1 MGFLL
6 VFARVGA
13 WVWLTPPFGGGFLPP
28 LVRVMAG
35 LAFAVPMTPAAIA
48 VSGGISLEPVDLLLQ
63 FALQIV
69 IGVALGLVCLILLSA
84 VQSAGAL
91 IDVASGFSLA
101 AAYDPMM
108 QQQSAVISKAYQLIA
123 GVLILVSGAYLIL
136 FAGFAKTFEVLPIG
150 NGLST
155 AATASTLTEALS
167 VFFVAV
173 LQIAGPIVAVLI
185 VYGIGQVLESFL
197 LTPFLVGERIG
208 LHPLAVIFALMAFG
222 QLFGFFGV
230 LAALPAS
237 AALLVGLREVR
248 ALYLASRFYQG
259 NS

>member
-1 MGFLL
+1 VFDLGISTEQIMGFLL

-35 LAFAVPMTPAAIA
+35 LAFALPMTPAAIA
-48 VSGGISLEPVDLLLQ
+48 ASGGISLEPVDLLLQ

-84 VQSAGAL
+84 VQAAGAL

-123 GVLILVSGAYLIL
+123 GVLILVSGGYLIL
-136 FAGFAKTFEVLPIG
+136 FAGFSKTFEVLPIG

-155 AATASTLTEALS
+155 AATATTLTEALS

-173 LQIAGPIVAVLI
+173 LQIAGPIVAVLLLAD
-185 VYGIGQVLESFL
+185 IGLGL
-197 LTPFLVGERIG
+197 LTRVAPTINIFVLSFPVKIG
-208 LHPLAVIFALMAFG
+208 LTL
-222 QLFGFFGV
+222 
-230 LAALPAS
+230 
-237 AALLVGLREVR
+237 LLVGI
-248 ALYLASRFYQG
+248 ALPQLTPVIAGLTDSSVDAMRG
-259 NS
+259 IVGR

>member
-1 MGFLL
+1 MFELGITTEQIMGFLL

-48 VSGGISLEPVDLLLQ
+48 VSGGISLDPVDLLLQ

-173 LQIAGPIVAVLI
+173 LQIAGPIVAVLLLAD
-185 VYGIGQVLESFL
+185 IGLGL
-197 LTPFLVGERIG
+197 LTRVAPTINIFVLSFPVKIG
-208 LHPLAVIFALMAFG
+208 LTL
-222 QLFGFFGV
+222 
-230 LAALPAS
+230 
-237 AALLVGLREVR
+237 LLVGI
-248 ALYLASRFYQG
+248 ALPQLTPVIAGLTDSSVDAMRG
-259 NS
+259 IVGR

>member
-1 MGFLL
+1 MFELGITTEQIMGFLL

-173 LQIAGPIVAVLI
+173 LQIAGHIVAVLLLAD
-185 VYGIGQVLESFL
+185 IGLGL
-197 LTPFLVGERIG
+197 LTRVAPTINIFVLSFPVKIG
-208 LHPLAVIFALMAFG
+208 LTL
-222 QLFGFFGV
+222 
-230 LAALPAS
+230 
-237 AALLVGLREVR
+237 LLVGI
-248 ALYLASRFYQG
+248 ALPQLTPVIAGLTDSSVDAMRG
-259 NS
+259 IVGR

>member
-1 MGFLL
+1 MFELGITTEQIMGFLL

-108 QQQSAVISKAYQLIA
+108 QQQSVVISKAYQLIA

-173 LQIAGPIVAVLI
+173 LQIAGPIVAVLLLAD
-185 VYGIGQVLESFL
+185 IGLGL
-197 LTPFLVGERIG
+197 LTRVAPTINIFVLSFPVKIG
-208 LHPLAVIFALMAFG
+208 LTL
-222 QLFGFFGV
+222 
-230 LAALPAS
+230 
-237 AALLVGLREVR
+237 LLVGI
-248 ALYLASRFYQG
+248 ALPQLTPVIAGLTDSSVDAMRG
-259 NS
+259 IVGR

>member
-1 MGFLL
+1 MFELGITTEQIMGFLL
-6 VFARVGA
+6 GFARVGA

-35 LAFAVPMTPAAIA
+35 LAVAVPMTPAAIA

-173 LQIAGPIVAVLI
+173 LQIAGPIVAVLLLAD
-185 VYGIGQVLESFL
+185 IGLGL
-197 LTPFLVGERIG
+197 LTRVAPTINIFVLSFPVKIG
-208 LHPLAVIFALMAFG
+208 LTL
-222 QLFGFFGV
+222 
-230 LAALPAS
+230 
-237 AALLVGLREVR
+237 LLVGI
-248 ALYLASRFYQG
+248 ALPQLTPVIAGLTDSSVDAMRG
-259 NS
+259 IVGR

>member
-1 MGFLL
+1 MFELGITTEQFMGFLL

-173 LQIAGPIVAVLI
+173 LQIAGPIVAVLLLAD
-185 VYGIGQVLESFL
+185 IGLGL
-197 LTPFLVGERIG
+197 LTRVAPTINIFVLSFPVKIG
-208 LHPLAVIFALMAFG
+208 LTL
-222 QLFGFFGV
+222 
-230 LAALPAS
+230 
-237 AALLVGLREVR
+237 LLVGI
-248 ALYLASRFYQG
+248 ALPQLTPVIAGLTDSSVDAMRG
-259 NS
+259 IVGR

>member
-1 MGFLL
+1 VFDLGISTEQIMGFLL

-35 LAFAVPMTPAAIA
+35 LAFSVPMTPAAIA
-48 VSGGISLEPVDLLLQ
+48 VSGGISLDPVDLLLQ
-63 FALQIV
+63 FALQVV

-108 QQQSAVISKAYQLIA
+108 QQQAAVISKVYQLIA

-136 FAGFAKTFEVLPIG
+136 FAGFAKTFEILPIG
-150 NGLST
+150 EGLNT
-155 AATASTLTEALS
+155 AVTASTLTESLS

-173 LQIAGPIVAVLI
+173 LQIAGPIVAVLLLAD
-185 VYGIGQVLESFL
+185 IGLGL
-197 LTPFLVGERIG
+197 LTRVAPTINIFVLSFPVKIG
-208 LHPLAVIFALMAFG
+208 LTL
-222 QLFGFFGV
+222 
-230 LAALPAS
+230 
-237 AALLVGLREVR
+237 LLVGIAIPQLTPVIAGLTDSSVDAMRGIV
-248 ALYLASRFYQG
+248 G
-259 NS
+259 K

>member
-1 MGFLL
+1 MFELGITTEQIMGFLL

-35 LAFAVPMTPAAIA
+35 VAFAVPMTPAAIA

-173 LQIAGPIVAVLI
+173 LQIAGPIVAVLLLAD
-185 VYGIGQVLESFL
+185 IGLGL
-197 LTPFLVGERIG
+197 LTRVAPTINIFVLSFPVKIG
-208 LHPLAVIFALMAFG
+208 LTL
-222 QLFGFFGV
+222 
-230 LAALPAS
+230 
-237 AALLVGLREVR
+237 LLVGI
-248 ALYLASRFYQG
+248 ALPQLTPVIAGLTDSSVDAMRG
-259 NS
+259 IVGR

>member
-1 MGFLL
+1 MFELGITTEQIMGFLL

-173 LQIAGPIVAVLI
+173 LQIAGPIVAVLLLAD
-185 VYGIGQVLESFL
+185 IGLGL
-197 LTPFLVGERIG
+197 LTRVAPTINIFVLSFPVKIG
-208 LHPLAVIFALMAFG
+208 LTL
-222 QLFGFFGV
+222 
-230 LAALPAS
+230 
-237 AALLVGLREVR
+237 LLVGI
-248 ALYLASRFYQG
+248 ALPQLTPVIAGLTDSSVDAMRG
-259 NS
+259 IVGR

>member
-1 MGFLL
+1 MFELGITTEQIMGFLL

-173 LQIAGPIVAVLI
+173 LQIAGPIVAVLLLAD
-185 VYGIGQVLESFL
+185 IGLGL
-197 LTPFLVGERIG
+197 LTRVAPTINIFVLSFPVKIG
-208 LHPLAVIFALMAFG
+208 LTL
-222 QLFGFFGV
+222 
-230 LAALPAS
+230 
-237 AALLVGLREVR
+237 LLVGIAIPQLTPVIAGLTDSSVDAMRGIVGR
-248 ALYLASRFYQG
+248 
-259 NS
+259 

>member
-1 MGFLL
+1 VFELGITTEQIMGFLL

-173 LQIAGPIVAVLI
+173 LQIAGPIVAVLLLAD
-185 VYGIGQVLESFL
+185 IGLGL
-197 LTPFLVGERIG
+197 LTRVAPTINIFVLSFPVKIG
-208 LHPLAVIFALMAFG
+208 LTL
-222 QLFGFFGV
+222 
-230 LAALPAS
+230 
-237 AALLVGLREVR
+237 LLVGI
-248 ALYLASRFYQG
+248 ALPQLTPVIAGLTDSSVDAMRG
-259 NS
+259 IVGR

>member
-1 MGFLL
+1 MFELGITTEQIMGFLL

-48 VSGGISLEPVDLLLQ
+48 VSGGISLEPGDLLLQ

-173 LQIAGPIVAVLI
+173 LQIAGPIVAVLLLAD
-185 VYGIGQVLESFL
+185 IGLGL
-197 LTPFLVGERIG
+197 LTRVAPTINIFVLSFPVKIG
-208 LHPLAVIFALMAFG
+208 LTL
-222 QLFGFFGV
+222 
-230 LAALPAS
+230 
-237 AALLVGLREVR
+237 LLVGI
-248 ALYLASRFYQG
+248 ALPQLTPVIAGLTDSSVDAMRG
-259 NS
+259 IVGR

>member
-1 MGFLL
+1 MFELGITTEQIMGFLL

-173 LQIAGPIVAVLI
+173 LQIAGPIVAVLLLAD
-185 VYGIGQVLESFL
+185 IGLGL
-197 LTPFLVGERIG
+197 LTRVAPTINIFVLSFPVKIG
-208 LHPLAVIFALMAFG
+208 LTL
-222 QLFGFFGV
+222 
-230 LAALPAS
+230 
-237 AALLVGLREVR
+237 LLVGI
-248 ALYLASRFYQG
+248 ALPQLTPVIAGLTVSSVDAMRG
-259 NS
+259 IVGR

>member
-173 LQIAGPIVAVLI
+173 LQIAGPIVAVLLLAD
-185 VYGIGQVLESFL
+185 IGLGL
-197 LTPFLVGERIG
+197 LTRVAPTINIFVLSFPVKIG
-208 LHPLAVIFALMAFG
+208 ITL
-222 QLFGFFGV
+222 
-230 LAALPAS
+230 
-237 AALLVGLREVR
+237 LLVGI
-248 ALYLASRFYQG
+248 ALPQLTPVIAGLTDSSVDAMRG
-259 NS
+259 IVGR